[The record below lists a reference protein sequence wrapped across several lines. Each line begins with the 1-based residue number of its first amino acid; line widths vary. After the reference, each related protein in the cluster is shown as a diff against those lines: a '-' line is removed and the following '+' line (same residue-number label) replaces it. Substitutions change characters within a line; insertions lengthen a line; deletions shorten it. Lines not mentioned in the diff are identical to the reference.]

1 MERRTTITVFEH
13 QILRVGDQGLTL
25 EHLLAL
31 QRFHSDANF
40 PYYTLVHNGV
50 KFAEYVGIL
59 QVGRL
64 TIEVLPKVDR
74 GTDAQHWRR
83 VLVDMI
89 RASGV
94 MRIAAPTSAALEL
107 RPNAI
112 LMLYLEQYITEL
124 EYLVHRGLV
133 KKYRPT
139 RGNINSVKGRIVF
152 STHLQRNYIHQ
163 ERVFAEYTRFTPE
176 HLLNQILAKA
186 LRLVQRLD
194 VESALQ
200 GRVQSLMLTFD
211 DMPDVPVHEQTFR
224 SVTLH
229 RNTQHYQTALDIARM
244 LLLRY
249 HPDVTRGSNDVLA
262 LMFDMNVLWER
273 FIVASLRKHLGGD
286 ASVQAQQTK
295 PFWSPEYGNRTSIR
309 PDIVVMREHQTF
321 VLDTKW
327 KNLDSVGHSISD
339 LHQMYVYHE
348 YYNARKV
355 ALLYPSQSSQVA
367 RGSYISPSHA
377 TPVEKECSLIPIP
390 VTTNDSAMRWQQEIA
405 ANVRA
410 WMSIGVGVK

>member
-13 QILRVGDQGLTL
+13 QVLRLGDQGLQQD
-25 EHLLAL
+25 HLHAL
-31 QRFHSDANF
+31 QRFHADGSF

-139 RGNINSVKGRIVF
+139 RGNINTVKGRIVF

-163 ERVFAEYTRFTPE
+163 ERVFAEYAEFTSV

-194 VESALQ
+194 AETALL
-200 GRVQSLMLTFD
+200 GRIQSLMLTFD
-211 DMPDVPVHEQTFR
+211 DMPDVPVHERTFR

-273 FIVASLRKHLGGD
+273 FIVASLRKHLGDGT
-286 ASVQAQQTK
+286 SVQAQQAK
-295 PFWSPEYGNRTSIR
+295 PYWSPEHGNRTSIR
-309 PDIVVMREHQTF
+309 PDIVVMCEHQTF

-327 KNLDSVGHSISD
+327 KNLNSVGHSVPD

-355 ALLYPSQSSQVA
+355 ALLYPGQSARVA
-367 RGSYISPSHA
+367 RGSYITPSHA
-377 TPVEKECSLIPIP
+377 APADKECSLIAIP
-390 VTTNDSAMRWQQEIA
+390 VAANDTAVRWQQLIA
-405 ANVRA
+405 ADVRA
-410 WMSIGVGVK
+410 WMATGVGGG